1 MQLGAMSICHRHE
14 RADGTGRIVFSMA
27 NMVKPGT
34 FDLARMDNFTTPGVS
49 FFLQLPCKLGNMAA
63 FDLML
68 RTAWALREQLDGEL
82 KDEQHSVF
90 TRQTA
95 EHVRQRI
102 QDFELAQLA
111 RR

>member
-1 MQLGAMSICHRHE
+1 
-14 RADGTGRIVFSMA
+14 MA
-27 NMVKPGT
+27 NMVKPGV
-34 FDLARMDNFTTPGVS
+34 FDLTTMDEFSTPGVS
-49 FFLQLPCKLGNMAA
+49 LFLQVPNKFGNMAA

-68 RTAWALREQLDGEL
+68 NTATALREQLDGEL
-82 KDEQHSVF
+82 KDEHRSVF

-102 QDFELAQLA
+102 RDFELSQLA